1 MKNEA
6 ALHAVLEFCEGL
18 PEVGV
23 KAGDVLLEEG
33 QSTGR
38 MYILRQGAIEI
49 LRGGETVAAIDE
61 PGAIF
66 GEMSALLGVS
76 HTATVRAATDALVYR
91 IDDSRQLMSLHP
103 EIVFHVAVIL
113 ARRLQDST
121 IYLTDYKR
129 TFSGNPDHFPLVD
142 EVLDALTERQL
153 ARMSAKSKLRGPRTP
168 KA

>member
-1 MKNEA
+1 MQNEA

-18 PEVGV
+18 PEEGV
-23 KAGDVLLEEG
+23 KAGDVLLHEG

-49 LRGGETVAAIDE
+49 QRGGETVAAIDE
-61 PGAIF
+61 AGAIF
-66 GEMSALLGVS
+66 GEMSALLGIS

-91 IDDSRQLMSLHP
+91 IDDARQLMSLHP

-121 IYLTDYKR
+121 IYLTDFKR
-129 TFSGNPDHFPLVD
+129 QFGGHPDHFALVD
-142 EVLDALTERQL
+142 EVLEALTERQL
-153 ARMSAKSKLRGPRTP
+153 TKMSGRSKLKAGPP

>member
-6 ALHAVLEFCEGL
+6 ALHAVLEYCEGL
-18 PEVGV
+18 PEQGL
-23 KAGDVLLEEG
+23 KAGEVLLVEG

-38 MYILRQGAIEI
+38 LYILREGAIEI
-49 LRGGETVAAIDE
+49 RRGDETVAAIDE

-76 HTATVRAATDALVYR
+76 HTATVRAATSAVVYR
-91 IDDSRQLMSLHP
+91 IDDARQLMTLHP
-103 EIVFHVAVIL
+103 EIVFHIAVIL

-129 TFSGNPDHFPLVD
+129 TFAGNPDHFPLVD
-142 EVLDALTERQL
+142 EVLEALTERQL
-153 ARMSAKSKLRGPRTP
+153 AKMSGNSKLRSDRP